1 MFTGLIAELGT
12 VERLAED
19 STTCRLTV
27 RAPMI
32 LPGVKIGDSIAVN
45 GICLTVVHLQGNRFT
60 ADVMP
65 ETVRRT
71 TLHQLQPGDKVN
83 LEKALRPTDGLDG
96 HIVQG
101 HVEGVGRIRQITPEG
116 NALVYR
122 IGAPPELLRYIVAK
136 GSIAVD
142 GISLTVTEAD
152 GSGFGVSLIPHTAKM
167 TTLGYKHA
175 GDAVN
180 LETDILARYVEKMLG
195 LDKGGGAL
203 LNPRRT
209 EVQEDA
215 YLNNGY
221 ESVSGKRADTDA
233 DLTEEF
239 LLKHGF

>member
-1 MFTGLIAELGT
+1 MFTGLIAALGT
-12 VERLAED
+12 VERLAEG
-19 STTCRLTV
+19 STSCRLTV
-27 RAPMI
+27 RAPK
-32 LPGVKIGDSIAVN
+32 LLSGVKIGDSIAVN
-45 GICLTVVHLQGNRFT
+45 GVCLTVVHLRGDTFT

-71 TLHQLQPGDKVN
+71 TLHLLQPGDRVN
-83 LEKALRPTDGLDG
+83 LEKALRPADGLDG

-101 HVEGVGRIRQITPEG
+101 HVEGVGSIQQIVPEG

-122 IGAPPELLRYIVAK
+122 IKAPRELLRYIVEK

-152 GSGFGVSLIPHTAKM
+152 DSGFGVSLIPHTAKM
-167 TTLGYKHA
+167 TTLGFKHA

-195 LDKGGGAL
+195 LDKTGNGSAGRHKPGADE
-203 LNPRRT
+203 NK
-209 EVQEDA
+209 DA
-215 YLNNGY
+215 
-221 ESVSGKRADTDA
+221 ESE
-233 DLTEEF
+233 LTEEF

>member
-12 VERLAED
+12 VERMAEG
-19 STTCRLTV
+19 STTCQLTV
-27 RAPMI
+27 RARKI

-45 GICLTVVHLQGNRFT
+45 GVCLTVVHLRGDTFT

-83 LEKALRPTDGLDG
+83 LEKALRPSDGLDG

-101 HVEGVGRIRQITPEG
+101 HVEGVGTIQQIVPEG

-122 IGAPPELLRYIVAK
+122 IQTPRELLSYIVEK

-152 GSGFGVSLIPHTAKM
+152 GMGFGVSLIPHTAKM
-167 TTLGYKHA
+167 TTLGYKSV
-175 GDAVN
+175 GDTVN

-195 LDKGGGAL
+195 FHKGEKGVNERQTVSAGEKSDSD
-203 LNPRRT
+203 T
-209 EVQEDA
+209 E
-215 YLNNGY
+215 
-221 ESVSGKRADTDA
+221 
-233 DLTEEF
+233 LTEEF

>member
-12 VERLAED
+12 VERMAEG
-19 STTCRLTV
+19 SAICQLTV
-27 RAPMI
+27 RARKV

-45 GICLTVVHLQGNRFT
+45 GVCLTVVHLRGDTFT

-83 LEKALRPTDGLDG
+83 LEKALRPSDGLDG

-101 HVEGVGRIRQITPEG
+101 HVEGVGTIQQIVPEG

-122 IGAPPELLRYIVAK
+122 IQTPRELLSYIVEK

-152 GSGFGVSLIPHTAKM
+152 GMGFGVSLIPHTAKM
-167 TTLGYKHA
+167 TTLGYKSV
-175 GDAVN
+175 GDTVN

-195 LDKGGGAL
+195 FHKGEKGGIERQTAGA
-203 LNPRRT
+203 
-209 EVQEDA
+209 D
-215 YLNNGY
+215 
-221 ESVSGKRADTDA
+221 GKPPLDSE
-233 DLTEEF
+233 LTEEF

>member
-1 MFTGLIAELGT
+1 MFTGLIAELGI
-12 VERLAED
+12 VERMAEG
-19 STTCRLTV
+19 SSSCQLTV
-27 RAPMI
+27 RARKI

-45 GICLTVVHLQGNRFT
+45 GVCLTVVHLRGDIFT
-60 ADVMP
+60 VDVMP

-71 TLHQLQPGDKVN
+71 TLHLLQPGDKVN

-101 HVEGVGRIRQITPEG
+101 HVEGVGIIQQIVPEG

-122 IGAPPELLRYIVAK
+122 IQTPRELLTYIVEK

-152 GSGFGVSLIPHTAKM
+152 DTGFDVSLIPHTAKM
-167 TTLGYKHA
+167 TTLGYKSV

-195 LDKGGGAL
+195 FHKIEKGVNGRQTVSAGEKSDSD
-203 LNPRRT
+203 T
-209 EVQEDA
+209 E
-215 YLNNGY
+215 
-221 ESVSGKRADTDA
+221 
-233 DLTEEF
+233 LTEEF

>member
-12 VERLAED
+12 VERLAEG
-19 STTCRLTV
+19 SASCRMTV
-27 RAPMI
+27 RAAKI
-32 LPGVKIGDSIAVN
+32 LPGVKIGDSIAGN
-45 GICLTVVHLQGNRFT
+45 GVCLTVVHLQGHTFT

-71 TLHQLQPGDKVN
+71 TLHLLQPGDRVN
-83 LEKALRPTDGLDG
+83 LEKALRPIDGLDG

-101 HVEGVGRIRQITPEG
+101 HVEGVGTIQQIVPEG

-122 IGAPPELLRYIVAK
+122 IEAPRELLRYIVEK

-152 GSGFGVSLIPHTAKM
+152 DTGFGVSLIPHTAKM
-167 TTLGYKHA
+167 TTLGYKSA

-195 LDKGGGAL
+195 LRYKVNGSGAG
-203 LNPRRT
+203 RT
-209 EVQEDA
+209 AISGEKPEQET
-215 YLNNGY
+215 
-221 ESVSGKRADTDA
+221 E
-233 DLTEEF
+233 LTEEF
-239 LLKHGF
+239 LLRHGF

>member
-27 RAPMI
+27 RAPKI

-45 GICLTVVHLQGNRFT
+45 GICLTVVHLQGNGFT

-101 HVEGVGRIRQITPEG
+101 HVEGVGKIQQVTPEG

-122 IGAPPELLRYIVAK
+122 IEAPRELLRYIVEK

-142 GISLTVTEAD
+142 GISLTVTDAD
-152 GSGFGVSLIPHTAKM
+152 GLGFGVSLIPHTAKM
-167 TTLGYKHA
+167 TTLGYKRA
-175 GDAVN
+175 GDMVN

-195 LDKGGGAL
+195 FQK
-203 LNPRRT
+203 T
-209 EVQEDA
+209 QQYSDA
-215 YLNNGY
+215 
-221 ESVSGKRADTDA
+221 RHTAADDEQLPS
-233 DLTEEF
+233 DSELTEEF
-239 LLKHGF
+239 LLRHGF

>member
-12 VERLAED
+12 VERMAEG
-19 STTCRLTV
+19 STTCQLTV
-27 RAPMI
+27 RARKI

-45 GICLTVVHLQGNRFT
+45 GVCLTVVHLRGDTFT

-83 LEKALRPTDGLDG
+83 LEKALRPSDGLDG

-101 HVEGVGRIRQITPEG
+101 HVEGVGTIQQIVPEG

-122 IGAPPELLRYIVAK
+122 IQTPRELLRYIVEK

-152 GSGFGVSLIPHTAKM
+152 GMGFGVSLIPHTAKM
-167 TTLGYKHA
+167 TTLGYKSV
-175 GDAVN
+175 GDTVN

-195 LDKGGGAL
+195 FHKGEKGGIERQTTGA
-203 LNPRRT
+203 
-209 EVQEDA
+209 D
-215 YLNNGY
+215 
-221 ESVSGKRADTDA
+221 GKPPLDSE
-233 DLTEEF
+233 LTEEF

>member
-12 VERLAED
+12 VERMAEG
-19 STTCRLTV
+19 STSCQLTV
-27 RAPMI
+27 RAQKI
-32 LPGVKIGDSIAVN
+32 LPGVKVGDSIAVN
-45 GICLTVVHLQGNRFT
+45 GVCLTVVHLQGNRFT

-83 LEKALRPTDGLDG
+83 LEKALRPVDGLDG

-101 HVEGVGRIRQITPEG
+101 HVEGVGCIQQIVPEG

-122 IGAPPELLRYIVAK
+122 IEAPHELLRYIVEK

-142 GISLTVTEAD
+142 GISLTVTETDDA
-152 GSGFGVSLIPHTAKM
+152 GFGVSLIPHTAKM

-175 GDAVN
+175 GDKVN

-195 LDKGGGAL
+195 LNKDSSVIFDSH
-203 LNPRRT
+203 RT
-209 EVQEDA
+209 EITGDR
-215 YLNNGY
+215 YLNERNA
-221 ESVSGKRADTDA
+221 SVTGINADDE
-233 DLTEEF
+233 LTEAF
-239 LLKHGF
+239 LRKHGF

>member
-12 VERLAED
+12 VERMAEG
-19 STTCRLTV
+19 STTCQLTV
-27 RAPMI
+27 RARKI

-45 GICLTVVHLQGNRFT
+45 GVCLTVVHLQGSSFT

-71 TLHQLQPGDKVN
+71 TLHLLQPGDKVN

-101 HVEGVGRIRQITPEG
+101 HVEGVGTIQQIVTEG

-122 IGAPPELLRYIVAK
+122 IKTPGELLRYIVEK

-152 GSGFGVSLIPHTAKM
+152 DSGFGVSLIPHTAKM
-167 TTLGYKHA
+167 TTLGYKSV
-175 GDAVN
+175 GDPVN

-195 LDKGGGAL
+195 FPKGEKDGIERQTAGADKKP
-203 LNPRRT
+203 NPDS
-209 EVQEDA
+209 E
-215 YLNNGY
+215 
-221 ESVSGKRADTDA
+221 
-233 DLTEEF
+233 LTEEF
-239 LLKHGF
+239 LLRHGF

>member
-19 STTCRLTV
+19 SVSCRLTV
-27 RAPMI
+27 RAPKI
-32 LPGVKIGDSIAVN
+32 LPGVKVGDSIAVN
-45 GICLTVVHLQGNRFT
+45 GVCLTVVHQQGNRFT

-101 HVEGVGRIRQITPEG
+101 HVEGVGRIQQITPEG
-116 NALVYR
+116 NAMVYR
-122 IGAPPELLRYIVAK
+122 IEVPRELSRYIVAK
-136 GSIAVD
+136 GSVAVD

-152 GSGFGVSLIPHTAKM
+152 DSGFGVSLIPHTAKM
-167 TTLGYKHA
+167 TTLGYKRP
-175 GDAVN
+175 GDMVN

-195 LDKGGGAL
+195 LKKREKGINEQQTVSVGGESDSD
-203 LNPRRT
+203 T
-209 EVQEDA
+209 E
-215 YLNNGY
+215 
-221 ESVSGKRADTDA
+221 
-233 DLTEEF
+233 LTEEF